1 MCGIAGIIETDRPVD
16 REALRNMACALR
28 HRGPDDEEFYVAE
41 GQGSGA
47 SVGLGFRRLAIID
60 LGGGRQ
66 PMCNEDGSLWLVC
79 NGELYNY
86 QELRRELEAKGHKF
100 RTHCDVETLLHLYEE
115 RGVDCVTAVNGMFA
129 AAIWDAKAQTLF
141 LARDRLGKK
150 PLYYR
155 TTPKQL
161 LFGSEVKALLQHP
174 ACPRELDHRSLSKY
188 LAYEYVPSPHC
199 IFKGINK
206 LPAGHSLTW
215 KCGETRIRRYWDL
228 RFPEPIRRPEAQ
240 IAEELCERLKE
251 AVRLRLI
258 SDVPLGVFL
267 SGGIDSSSVV
277 AMMAELRP
285 ASQIK
290 TFAIGFEE
298 QSFDESRYA
307 RRVAEFFGTEHHQDI
322 LQSRVLL
329 EMLPEVAAFLDEPFA
344 DASVIPTYLLSRF
357 TRRRV
362 TVALGG
368 DGGDELFAGYPT
380 FPAHRVARFY
390 RVPKAIHNRLV
401 LPLAGLLPVSTENF
415 SLDFKVK
422 RFLRGAGARAAIRD
436 QIWLGAFTP
445 AEQESLLEGM
455 SGEIDHYEDIAQVER
470 DCPGRDPVQRLVYQ
484 YCKLYLAEDILVKVD
499 RASMACSLEARA
511 PFLDYTFVEFANSI
525 PSHLKLKGLRPKY
538 ILKRAMHG
546 KLPPEILARGKKG
559 FGIPIAKWFRT
570 GLKDL
575 VQDALSARRIR
586 EQGIFNH
593 RTVERLLA
601 EHLQGTRDNRKE
613 LWTLLMFQLWH
624 DKHLQRAPVPMAPAS
639 L

>member
-1 MCGIAGIIETDRPVD
+1 MCGIAGIVQTAGPVD
-16 REALRNMACALR
+16 REALRRMTSTLHR
-28 HRGPDDEEFYVAE
+28 RGPDDEEYHIADDL
-41 GQGSGA
+41 SGGT

-60 LGGGRQ
+60 LSGGRQ
-66 PMCNEDGSLWLVC
+66 PMCNEDGSLWIVC

-86 QELRRELEAKGHKF
+86 QDLRRELEARGHKF

-115 RGVDCVTAVNGMFA
+115 KGVDCVSAVNGMFA
-129 AAIWDAKAQTLF
+129 AAIWDARAQTLF

-155 TTPKQL
+155 ATPNRL

-174 ACPRELDHRSLSKY
+174 ACPRELDRRSLSKY

-199 IFKGINK
+199 IFQGINK
-206 LPAGHSLTW
+206 LPAGHTLTW
-215 KCGETRIRRYWDL
+215 TRGETRIRRYWDL
-228 RFPEPIRRPEAQ
+228 QFPEPLRRPEAQ
-240 IAEELCERLKE
+240 IAEELRERFKQ

-267 SGGIDSSSVV
+267 SGGIDSSAVV

-285 ASQIK
+285 AAQIK

-307 RRVAEFFGTEHHQDI
+307 RRVAEHFGTEHHQDI
-322 LQSRVLL
+322 LQSRELL
-329 EMLPEVAAFLDEPFA
+329 DMLPEVASFLDEPFA

-357 TRRRV
+357 TRQHV

-380 FPAHRVARFY
+380 FPAHRLARFY
-390 RVPKAIHNRLV
+390 RLPQVVHNRLAV
-401 LPLAGLLPVSTENF
+401 PLANLLPVSTDNF
-415 SLDFKVK
+415 SFDFKLK
-422 RFLRGAGARAAIRD
+422 RFLRGAIAPPAIRD

-445 AEQESLLEGM
+445 AEQETLLEGM
-455 SGEIDHYEDIAQVER
+455 AGDIDHYEDVAQVEK
-470 DCPGRDPVQRLVYQ
+470 DCPTRDPVHRLVYQ

-511 PFLDYTFVEFANSI
+511 PFLDYTFVEFVNSI
-525 PSHLKLKGLRPKY
+525 PSHLKLNGLKSKY
-538 ILKRAMHG
+538 ILKQAMRG
-546 KLPPEILARGKKG
+546 KLPPDILARGKKG
-559 FGIPIAKWFRT
+559 FGIPVAKWFRRD
-570 GLKDL
+570 LKDL
-575 VQDALSARRIR
+575 VADTLSTARIK
-586 EQGIFNH
+586 EQGLFNH
-593 RTVERLLA
+593 LTVERLLT

-613 LWTLLMFQLWH
+613 LWTLLMFQLWF
-624 DKHLQRAPVPMAPAS
+624 DTYLKSGGAS
-639 L
+639 KA